1 MIGLLKDYVKARLLD
16 NDFMISGTSK
26 EEELKEFF
34 RDLFPVVTDKKL
46 IRLGGSADG
55 GYLVPD
61 DLDGCVGCF
70 SPGVY
75 NVSDFELGLA
85 ERGIP
90 CFLADFSVD
99 APAIRNDLLDFE
111 KKFLGNE
118 NNAKFMTLENWMSR
132 KGPRTGDLILQMDI
146 EGGEYEVL
154 IETSCDDLKRFRI
167 MIIEFHSMDRILNP
181 IGLKLIGA
189 VFKKITKHFDV
200 VHIHPNN
207 YFKPIEYRE
216 FKVPPIMEFS
226 FLRKDRVSRR
236 TPARR
241 FPHDL
246 DRRNVANRDDVV
258 LPKCWF
264 APE

>member
-1 MIGLLKDYVKARLLD
+1 MTGLLKDYVKARLLA
-16 NDFMISGTSK
+16 NDVLISGASK
-26 EEELKEFF
+26 EEPLREFLQ
-34 RDLFPVVTDKKL
+34 DLFPVVTDKRL
-46 IRLGGSADG
+46 IRLGGPADG

-75 NVSDFELGLA
+75 NVSDFELSIA
-85 ERGIP
+85 DRGIP
-90 CFLADFSVD
+90 CLLADFSVD
-99 APAIRNDLLDFE
+99 APAIQSDLLDFE

-118 NNAKFMTLENWMSR
+118 NNDKFMTLENWMSR
-132 KGPRTGDLILQMDI
+132 KGPQTGDLVLQMDI

-154 IETSCDDLKRFRI
+154 IDTSWEYLKRFRI

-207 YFKPIEYRE
+207 YFKPIEYKDFRI
-216 FKVPPIMEFS
+216 PPIMEFS

-236 TPARR
+236 TPARV

-246 DRRNVANRDDVV
+246 DRRNVASRDDVV
-258 LPKCWF
+258 LPNCWF

>member
-1 MIGLLKDYVKARLLD
+1 MIQFVKDFVKARLFE
-16 NDFMISGTSK
+16 NGFSISGASK
-26 EEELKEFF
+26 EEALKEFF
-34 RDLFPVVTDKKL
+34 RGLFPVVTNREL
-46 IRLGGSADG
+46 IRLGGPADG

-75 NVSDFELGLA
+75 NVSDFELSIA

-99 APAIRNDLLDFE
+99 APAIKNDLLDFE

-118 NNAKFMTLENWMSR
+118 NNKKFMTLENWMSR
-132 KGPRTGDLILQMDI
+132 KGPQAGDLILQMDI

-154 IETSCDDLKRFRI
+154 IDTSSEHLKRFRI

-207 YFKPIEYRE
+207 YFKPMEYKD

-226 FLRKDRVSRR
+226 FLRKDRVLRR
-236 TPARR
+236 TPART

-246 DRRNVANRDDVV
+246 DRRNVASKDDVV
-258 LPKCWF
+258 LPNCWF
-264 APE
+264 AAE

>member
-1 MIGLLKDYVKARLLD
+1 
-16 NDFMISGTSK
+16 
-26 EEELKEFF
+26 
-34 RDLFPVVTDKKL
+34 
-46 IRLGGSADG
+46 
-55 GYLVPD
+55 
-61 DLDGCVGCF
+61 
-70 SPGVY
+70 
-75 NVSDFELGLA
+75 
-85 ERGIP
+85 
-90 CFLADFSVD
+90 
-99 APAIRNDLLDFE
+99 
-111 KKFLGNE
+111 
-118 NNAKFMTLENWMSR
+118 
-132 KGPRTGDLILQMDI
+132 
-146 EGGEYEVL
+146 
-154 IETSCDDLKRFRI
+154 
-167 MIIEFHSMDRILNP
+167 MDRILNP

-207 YFKPIEYRE
+207 YFKPIEYRG

-241 FPHDL
+241 FPHEL